1 MQHPFF
7 KETAEEMVNRLFDE
21 WLKSNTFVNDTPLNL
36 PIVRQDIINGLKEVD
51 ERFRK
56 MFKPEDDML
65 MIQSVREYYV
75 LLNLAKTFSY
85 LFNKAIISAPQK
97 PTHRQTWHKQNHL
110 RLVVNG

>member
-21 WLKSNTFVNDTPLNL
+21 WLTKNIFVNNTPLKL
-36 PIVRQDIINGLKEVD
+36 PIVRQDTINDLKKVD

-65 MIQSVREYYV
+65 MIQSVREHCV
-75 LLNLAKTFSY
+75 LLNLTKAFSY
-85 LFNKAIISAPQK
+85 LFNKVAPPK
-97 PTHRQTWHKQNHL
+97 PTHRQTQHKQSHL

>member
-21 WLKSNTFVNDTPLNL
+21 WLKKNTFVNNL
-36 PIVRQDIINGLKEVD
+36 PLTSPVVRQSAIDQLKKVD

-56 MFKPEDDML
+56 MFKPEDDVL
-65 MIQSVREYYV
+65 MIQSIREYSV
-75 LLNLAKTFSY
+75 LLDLTKAFAVF
-85 LFNKAIISAPQK
+85 FNAALKSPPSK
-97 PTHRQTWHKQNHL
+97 PTHRQTRHKPNYL